1 MNTDNGPPFNGS
13 KFAKHAQ
20 ELGFQHRKVTPG
32 GAEVNGF
39 MQTVKKS
46 ARVAKIERKAFKQ
59 EVQRRLA
66 TLVPHS
72 VLVAKVMFN
81 GSFMLT
87 VFTVHLATSS
97 FAIPVLRYANSKNVP
112 AAPCINNY

>member
-13 KFAKHAQ
+13 KFAKHVQ

-32 GAEVNGF
+32 WAEVNGDVDRF

-66 TLVPHS
+66 TLVPHP
-72 VLVAKVMFN
+72 VLVAKVMFK

-87 VFTVHLATSS
+87 VFT
-97 FAIPVLRYANSKNVP
+97 IQVLQFVV
-112 AAPCINNY
+112 